1 MAADGIHP
9 ITLGSIVS
17 IPKNESGLILF
28 DLSRFAASNRSL
40 NVISKARCRVMP
52 IGMVPK
58 RPESQRRM
66 SRNYQSKKCSVAITH
81 FKGPFEGRQ
90 CLDKSRWIFVDHLL
104 LNVPRI
110 SPWTGIGSANILTF
124 FYIMEQSY
132 QRTST
137 STTSQHP
144 R

>member
-52 IGMVPK
+52 IRYGAK
-58 RPESQRRM
+58 RPESQHRM

-81 FKGPFEGRQ
+81 FKGH
-90 CLDKSRWIFVDHLL
+90 LKADNVSIKVD
-104 LNVPRI
+104 
-110 SPWTGIGSANILTF
+110 GSL
-124 FYIMEQSY
+124 
-132 QRTST
+132 
-137 STTSQHP
+137 
-144 R
+144 

>member
-52 IGMVPK
+52 IGMVPSGQSPSVECLEITNPK
-58 RPESQRRM
+58 NAVLQSLT
-66 SRNYQSKKCSVAITH
+66 SRGHLKADNVSIK
-81 FKGPFEGRQ
+81 
-90 CLDKSRWIFVDHLL
+90 VD
-104 LNVPRI
+104 
-110 SPWTGIGSANILTF
+110 GSL
-124 FYIMEQSY
+124 
-132 QRTST
+132 
-137 STTSQHP
+137 
-144 R
+144 